1 MKIYTSYFYQI
12 RFFPKNLIPLST
24 AHSDPLWYHQNT
36 HNHKLQ
42 FIDKRGVLNGLRAEP
57 FVPIVHGDGD
67 GTCYG
72 PENCGNIPELCAFM
86 KNYREQLDQLSYLDI
101 IQRCQILGKNIEN
114 RLGEEYANPDFAFI
128 VHEAP
133 WNPCSERR
141 IIQEWFYDNG
151 LRVEEW
157 QH

>member
-24 AHSDPLWYHQNT
+24 AHSDPQWFHQNT
-36 HNHKLQ
+36 RNHRLQ
-42 FIDKRGVLNGLRAEP
+42 FVDKRGVLNGLRAEP
-57 FVPIVHGDGD
+57 FVPRFTTDDPGA
-67 GTCYG
+67 CFG
-72 PENCGNIPELCAFM
+72 PDYCSDIPELCVFL
-86 KNYREQLDQLSYLDI
+86 KKYREQLDQLNYLEMME
-101 IQRCQILGKNIEN
+101 RCHMLGKKIEN
-114 RLGEEYANPDFAFI
+114 RLGTDYANPDFAFI

-133 WNPCSERR
+133 WNSCSERR
-141 IIQEWFYDNG
+141 VIQEWFYDNG